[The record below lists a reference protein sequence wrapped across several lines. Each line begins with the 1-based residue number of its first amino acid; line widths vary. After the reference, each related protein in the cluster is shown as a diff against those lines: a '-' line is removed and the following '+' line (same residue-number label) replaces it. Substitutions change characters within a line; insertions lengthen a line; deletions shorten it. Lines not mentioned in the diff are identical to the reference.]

1 MPSPVKAVEPH
12 DFEDSITGADVFQMY
27 CSQCH
32 NRRPMSERPFSNFR
46 NVAAHMRTRAN
57 LTGEEYDK
65 LVEWMRRIQDA
76 PLPNP
81 DVEPTPK
88 RFIFSQPIPELRG
101 EAGGNAGPPT

>member
-32 NRRPMSERPFSNFR
+32 NRRPMSERPFSNYR

-65 LVEWMRRIQDA
+65 LVEWMRRIEDA

-88 RFIFSQPIPELRG
+88 RFNFSQPIPELSG